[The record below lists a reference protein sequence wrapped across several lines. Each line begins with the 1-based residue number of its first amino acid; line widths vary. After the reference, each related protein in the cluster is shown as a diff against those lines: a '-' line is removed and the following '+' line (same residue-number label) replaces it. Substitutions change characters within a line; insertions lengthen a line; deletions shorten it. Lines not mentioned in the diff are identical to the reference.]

1 MSMDYI
7 RKFYKVPAE
16 RGGQILYN
24 GWRGTIIGEHNSH
37 LKIKMLSGYNRRV
50 FFVHP
55 LDEKLEYVEGEVKE

>member
-7 RKFYKVPAE
+7 R
-16 RGGQILYN
+16 YN
-24 GWRGTIIGEHNSH
+24 VWRRWRGAIAGEHNSR

-55 LDEKLEYVEGEVKE
+55 LDEKLEYVKCL